1 MKHRKEQFIYV
12 GVDLHKRTH
21 TAVVINCW
29 NEKLEVIEFEN
40 KPSAFSA
47 VITKVKKHVKDGMTV
62 VFGLE
67 DVGGYG
73 RSLAVYLVENHF
85 LVKEVN
91 AALSNWKRRSYA
103 MTEKHD
109 SWDAENIAKL
119 LLDELDRLP
128 TAHPQDD
135 YWILKQLVMRRY
147 SLRDTLVMLKNQ
159 LHTQLS
165 YNYPSYNKFF
175 SEVDGV
181 TALAVWHEYP
191 SPYLLEGV
199 TLEDLTTFLRENSKN
214 VCSTKK
220 AMLIL
225 DSVQTDGD
233 TKRNGQEYRDF
244 LVRSLVNQVRDV
256 HREMNDVEDNIHDI
270 MQKLDFKLNTFTGI
284 DTVTASAIV
293 AEVGDISRF
302 SSADKLAKYAGLT
315 PSQMSSGGRGK
326 DRNQRQGNRAL
337 NKILWGLAVRQVQT
351 ARTSKKP
358 LNPLFYAYYEKR
370 LSEGKKKKQ
379 AIICIMRRLVT
390 ILYSMMQNKSEYR
403 VPPMPEL
410 AAIAS

>member
-40 KPSAFSA
+40 KSSAFPA
-47 VITKVKKHVKDGMTV
+47 VVNKVKKHIQEGMTV

-67 DVGGYG
+67 DVAGYG

-91 AALSNWKRRSYA
+91 SALSNWKRKSYA
-103 MTEKHD
+103 ITEKHD

-119 LLDELDRLP
+119 LPDELDRLP
-128 TAHPQDD
+128 NAHPQDD
-135 YWILKQLVMRRY
+135 YWILKQLIMRRY

-165 YNYPSYNKFF
+165 YNYPSYSKFF
-175 SEVDGV
+175 CEVGGQ
-181 TALAVWHEYP
+181 TALSVWHEYP

-199 TLEDLTTFLRENSKN
+199 TVEALAEFLRKNSRN

-220 AMLIL
+220 AALIL
-225 DSVQTDGD
+225 ESVQADGN

-244 LVRSLVNQVRDV
+244 LVRSHVNQIRDFQ
-256 HREMNDVEDNIHDI
+256 REVNEVENNIRHI
-270 MQKLDFKLNTFTGI
+270 MQKLGFKMNTFTGI
-284 DTVTASAIV
+284 DDVTASAIV

-302 SSADKLAKYAGLT
+302 TSANKLAKYAGLT

-337 NKILWGLAVRQVQT
+337 NKILWGLAVRQVHT
-351 ARTSKKP
+351 AKTSSKP
-358 LNPLFYAYYEKR
+358 LNPIFREYYEKR
-370 LSEGKKKKQ
+370 LGEGKKKKQ

-390 ILYSMMQNKSEYR
+390 ILYSMLKNKTEYR
-403 VPPMPEL
+403 LDALPER
-410 AAIAS
+410 AAS

>member
-1 MKHRKEQFIYV
+1 MRHRKEQFIYV
-12 GVDLHKRTH
+12 GVDLHKRIH

-29 NEKLEVIEFEN
+29 NERLEVIQFEN
-40 KPSAFSA
+40 KPSAFPA
-47 VITKVKKHVKDGMTV
+47 VVKKVKKHVEEGMTL

-73 RSLAVYLVENHF
+73 RSLAVYLVENHYQ
-85 LVKEVN
+85 VKEVN
-91 AALSNWKRRSYA
+91 SALSNWKRKSYA

-128 TAHPQDD
+128 NAHPQDD

-165 YNYPSYNKFF
+165 YNYPSYSEFF
-175 SEVDGV
+175 SQVDGR
-181 TALAVWHEYP
+181 TALAFWHEYP

-199 TLEDLTTFLRENSKN
+199 TLEDLTIFLRENSHN

-220 AMLIL
+220 AALIL
-225 DSVQTDGD
+225 EGVQADGN
-233 TKRNGQEYRDF
+233 TKRNGQEHRDF
-244 LVRSLVNQVRDV
+244 LVRSHVNQIRDV
-256 HREMNDVEDNIHDI
+256 HREMNDVENHIRDI

-284 DTVTASAIV
+284 DDVTASAIM
-293 AEVGDISRF
+293 AEIGDITRF

-315 PSQMSSGGRGK
+315 PSQNSSGGRGK
-326 DRNQRQGNRAL
+326 ERNQRQGNRAL

-358 LNPLFYAYYEKR
+358 LNPLFHAYYEKK

-379 AIICIMRRLVT
+379 AIICIMRKLVN
-390 ILYSMMQNKSEYR
+390 ILYSMMKNKTEYR
-403 VPPMPEL
+403 LNTLPER
-410 AAIAS
+410 AAS

>member
-1 MKHRKEQFIYV
+1 MKHRKERYIYV

-29 NEKLEVIEFEN
+29 NEKLEVIHFEN
-40 KPSAFSA
+40 KPSAFPA
-47 VITKVKKHVKDGMTV
+47 VVCKINKYVQDGMTV
-62 VFGLE
+62 VYGLE
-67 DVGGYG
+67 DIGGYG
-73 RSLAVYLVENHF
+73 RSLAVYLVEHHY

-91 AALSNWKRRSYA
+91 SALSNWKRKSYA

-109 SWDAENIAKL
+109 SWDAENVAKL

-128 TAHPQDD
+128 TAHPQDY
-135 YWILKQLVMRRY
+135 YWILKQMVMRRY

-175 SEVDGV
+175 SEVDGR
-181 TALAVWHEYP
+181 TALAFWHEYP
-191 SPYLLEGV
+191 SPYLLDQV
-199 TLEDLTTFLRENSKN
+199 TLDELTLFLREHSNN

-220 AMLIL
+220 ATLIL
-225 DSVQTDGD
+225 NNIQSDGD
-233 TKRNGQEYRDF
+233 TKREGQEYRDF
-244 LVRSLVNQVRDV
+244 LVRSHVNQIRDV
-256 HREMNDVEDNIHDI
+256 HREMNDVESNIREI
-270 MQKLDFKLNTFTGI
+270 MDKLAFKLNTFTGV

-293 AEVGDISRF
+293 AEIGDISRF

-315 PSQMSSGGRGK
+315 PSQMSSGGKGK
-326 DRNQRQGNRAL
+326 ERNQRQGNRML

-358 LNPLFYAYYEKR
+358 LNPLFHAYYEKK

-379 AIICIMRRLVT
+379 VIICIMRRLVN
-390 ILYSMMQNKSEYR
+390 ILYGMMKNKTEYR
-403 VPPMPEL
+403 LSPAPDR
-410 AAIAS
+410 IAS